1 MEITCQSESEWS
13 PCTTPQGTGS
23 RVSEGPPKPRC
34 SRQHHAQQP
43 GGSTRAPRGGQA
55 AGPPALRDVTHPH
68 GEVTRAAHGS
78 AAAAGVQRS
87 SPGGAGFSGR
97 GAAGRAGA
105 GIGVRRASSLTV
117 GRRDVADTGEA
128 ANDVKALHALHCAL
142 ETMAAAV
149 LLRGT
154 AAGRGG
160 PAWRWR
166 LRAAP
171 RRRLTHGSSL
181 HGGDPAGGVAWA
193 CFLLGERALVR
204 VRGPDSAPFLLGLLT
219 NELPLPGPADGAG
232 PPAARA
238 GYAHFLNV
246 HGRTLY
252 DVILYGLLERTDQA
266 PAFLLECDS
275 SVLGALQRHLALHR
289 IRRKVTVEPR
299 PELRVW
305 AVLPHAPEEAGGAA
319 PLQEQARGA
328 AILARDPRTARMGWR
343 LLAQDEGPAL
353 VPGGRLGDLR
363 DYHRH
368 RYRQGVPEGVH
379 DLPPGVALPLESN
392 LAFMNGV
399 SFTKGCYIGQELTA
413 RTHHMGVVRKRLF
426 PVRLSGPLPAGG
438 IAPGTSVLTQSGQA
452 AGKYRAGQG
461 DVGLALLRSE
471 KIRGPLHIRTAES
484 GRVAL
489 TASVPDWWPTA
500 TK

>member
-1 MEITCQSESEWS
+1 M
-13 PCTTPQGTGS
+13 
-23 RVSEGPPKPRC
+23 
-34 SRQHHAQQP
+34 
-43 GGSTRAPRGGQA
+43 A
-55 AGPPALRDVTHPH
+55 ATALL
-68 GEVTRAAHGS
+68 
-78 AAAAGVQRS
+78 
-87 SPGGAGFSGR
+87 R
-97 GAAGRAGA
+97 GAAP
-105 GIGVRRASSLTV
+105 
-117 GRRDVADTGEA
+117 
-128 ANDVKALHALHCAL
+128 
-142 ETMAAAV
+142 
-149 LLRGT
+149 
-154 AAGRGG
+154 GRGG

-171 RRRLTHGSSL
+171 RRRLAHGS
-181 HGGDPAGGVAWA
+181 GRPGDDPAGGAAWT
-193 CFLLGERALVR
+193 CFSLGERALVR

-219 NELPLPGPADGAG
+219 NELPLPGPADGTA
-232 PPAARA
+232 PPPARA

-246 HGRTLY
+246 QGRTLY
-252 DVILYGLLERTDQA
+252 DVLLYRLPEHDEA
-266 PAFLLECDS
+266 PAFLLECDRA
-275 SVLGALQRHLALHR
+275 VLGALQRHLALYK

-305 AVLPHAPEEAGGAA
+305 AVLPRTPAEAGGAA
-319 PLQEQARGA
+319 PLREQAEGA
-328 AILARDPRTARMGWR
+328 AVLTRDPRTARMGWR
-343 LLAQDEGPAL
+343 LLTQDEGLAL

-368 RYRQGVPEGVH
+368 RYQQGVPEGIH

-413 RTHHMGVVRKRLF
+413 RTHHMGVIRKRLF

-438 IAPGTSVLTQSGQA
+438 VSPGTSVLTASGQA

-471 KIRGPLHIRTAES
+471 QIKGPLHIRTAES
-484 GRVAL
+484 GQVAL